1 MKAVSTALV
10 PLLKKIDKL
19 FKVLRR
25 KKNQFIINAMAGRQK
40 SFVSYNDTRWSS
52 RISTI
57 NSYLD
62 NVEFI
67 RGFPSRQVVG
77 LMPNNLEE
85 IDLRNFQQL
94 HIKYEATIKLL
105 QQERFPLN
113 KVRDLFGMLSQDCE
127 EAMRPFLEY
136 PSRIMKH
143 PTFECAIVKVLDGY
157 ELQLTAQEKN
167 TLTIFQKQVAV
178 EEARE
183 VVLEDSLQLQLERL
197 EQRRK
202 EATSSKLKFF
212 YCDQYMLILQ

>member
-1 MKAVSTALV
+1 M
-10 PLLKKIDKL
+10 PWQGDK
-19 FKVLRR
+19 
-25 KKNQFIINAMAGRQK
+25 
-40 SFVSYNDTRWSS
+40 SPSSS

-77 LMPNNLEE
+77 LKPNNLEE

-127 EAMRPFLEY
+127 EAMRPF
-136 PSRIMKH
+136 
-143 PTFECAIVKVLDGY
+143 
-157 ELQLTAQEKN
+157 
-167 TLTIFQKQVAV
+167 
-178 EEARE
+178 
-183 VVLEDSLQLQLERL
+183 
-197 EQRRK
+197 
-202 EATSSKLKFF
+202 SS
-212 YCDQYMLILQ
+212 IRPES

>member
-1 MKAVSTALV
+1 
-10 PLLKKIDKL
+10 
-19 FKVLRR
+19 
-25 KKNQFIINAMAGRQK
+25 MA
-40 SFVSYNDTRWSS
+40 
-52 RISTI
+52 
-57 NSYLD
+57 
-62 NVEFI
+62 
-67 RGFPSRQVVG
+67 
-77 LMPNNLEE
+77 NNLEE

-143 PTFECAIVKVLDGY
+143 PTFECAIVKVLDGH

-183 VVLEDSLQLQLERL
+183 VVLQDSLQLQLERL
-197 EQRRK
+197 EQIRK
-202 EATSSKLKFF
+202 EATSSKYYDLSFIPATKPARLNACSHQRLLFALNVF
-212 YCDQYMLILQ
+212 LCPPKCSTLPYF